1 MCCVLCVCVCVVC
14 VSFLA
19 DNLPLALCHFG
30 VTGGSRLK
38 ADDFLQN
45 YQLVLSIHHWYC
57 FILPHMHPRASD
69 ILAYICTEPVEHL
82 NAHRMTHDAHTS
94 TDVLCHLHSSDPL
107 PDGAEFE
114 VVGDVPQLE
123 EAKEAPTTAGVKR
136 RHGICD
142 LEDGTE
148 VEVSQSKRVR
158 RSIDED
164 EHRIKNA
171 LD

>member
-1 MCCVLCVCVCVVC
+1 MTFFRTTNLCYQ
-14 VSFLA
+14 ST
-19 DNLPLALCHFG
+19 
-30 VTGGSRLK
+30 TGT
-38 ADDFLQN
+38 
-45 YQLVLSIHHWYC
+45 
-57 FILPHMHPRASD
+57 ASSYHTCTPEHQTY
-69 ILAYICTEPVEHL
+69 LRTEPVEHL
-82 NAHRMTHDAHTS
+82 NAHRMTHDTHMS
-94 TDVLCHLHSSDPL
+94 TDVLCHLYSSDPL

-123 EAKEAPTTAGVKR
+123 EAKEAPTMAGVKR
-136 RHGICD
+136 RHGISD